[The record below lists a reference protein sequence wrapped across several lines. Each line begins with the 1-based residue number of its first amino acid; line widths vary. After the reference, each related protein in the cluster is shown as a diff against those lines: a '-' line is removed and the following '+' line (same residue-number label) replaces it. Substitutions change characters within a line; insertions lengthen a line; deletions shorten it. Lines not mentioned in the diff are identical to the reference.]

1 MEYGRVEEQELD
13 TMDFKLPKDPA
24 QNAKI
29 LVSNKGGKSGKTKVW
44 VGCAKWGRPEWVGK
58 LYPKGTK
65 AADFLDAYAKQY
77 NCIELNAISYQLPTT
92 EQLESWKS
100 KVGQDFLF
108 CPKFSDTIT
117 HRKRLKNVDREL
129 DSYMKAVYQL
139 GKHLGPIF
147 LLPHP
152 QMAPKTL
159 DTIVEFIRLVP
170 KDIKLFIEFRHPDW
184 FVKPHFE
191 EACAIMEDMKTGM
204 VITDTAGR
212 RDGVHMRLT
221 TPETFIRFVGNSLH
235 KSDYERIDDWV
246 QRIGKWMK
254 EGLKTCYFFMH
265 MHDERYSP
273 ELSKYLVEQLNKH
286 CELDIHVP
294 GLSEPPKLL

>member
-13 TMDFKLPKDPA
+13 AINFRLPKDPV

-29 LVSNKGGKSGKTKVW
+29 LASNKGGETKVW

-65 AADFLDAYAKQY
+65 AADFLEAYAKQY
-77 NCIELNAISYQLPTT
+77 NCIELNAISYQLPTA
-92 EQLESWKS
+92 EQLEGWKS
-100 KVGQDFLF
+100 KVGKDFLF

-139 GKHLGPIF
+139 GKHLGPVF

-152 QMAPKTL
+152 QMAPKAL

-170 KDIKLFIEFRHPDW
+170 KDIRLFLEFRHPDW
-184 FVKPHFE
+184 FVKQNFE

-246 QRIGKWMK
+246 QRIRKWMK

-286 CELDIHVP
+286 CGLDIHVP
-294 GLSEPPKLL
+294 GLDEPKLL